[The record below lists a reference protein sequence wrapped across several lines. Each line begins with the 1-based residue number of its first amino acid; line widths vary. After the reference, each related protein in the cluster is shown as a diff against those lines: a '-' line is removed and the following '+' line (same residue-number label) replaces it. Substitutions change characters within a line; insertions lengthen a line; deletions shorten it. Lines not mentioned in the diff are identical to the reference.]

1 MNKITILIVDDHPIM
16 REALQISLT
25 GEDDLQ
31 VIGEASNGI
40 EALNLLKTLTPDVI
54 LMDLLMPKMDGLG
67 TIGHIFETNQQA
79 KILVLSSMEDEERVV
94 AAIQAGALGYF
105 PKTAPRQYLL
115 DAIRKVADGIPYMPS
130 GITMKLFQG
139 MRRMKTVPVA
149 SDTQITITARQREV
163 MILMAEG
170 KTDEEIGKIL
180 HLQEATVRTH
190 LFHIQ
195 QRLGLE
201 TRSQVISYAHNH
213 LKLKEGDDNPT

>member
-1 MNKITILIVDDHPIM
+1 MNKIKILIVDDHPIM
-16 REALQISLT
+16 REALQISFT

-40 EALNLLKTLTPDVI
+40 EALKLLKTLTPDII
-54 LMDLLMPKMDGLG
+54 LMDLLMPKMDGLE
-67 TIGHIFETNQQA
+67 TIKHIFEFNSQA

-115 DAIRKVADGIPYMPS
+115 DAIRKVADGVPYMPS

-139 MRRMKTVPVA
+139 MRHMKTVPAA
-149 SDTQITITARQREV
+149 SETQITITARQREV
-163 MILMAEG
+163 MILMGEG
-170 KTDEEIGKIL
+170 KTDEEISKIL
-180 HLQEATVRTH
+180 HLQETTVRTH

-201 TRSQVISYAHNH
+201 NRSQVMAYAHNH
-213 LKLKEGDDNPT
+213 LKYKDEDIPPT